1 MKRFFLI
8 ATVISGFMFTAC
20 SSDDDS
26 NDGPICETCELSALG
41 IVFTTE
47 YCDNEDGT
55 ITVIFEGIEEV
66 QDLEGVTFDEFIS
79 AIEQA
84 GGTCNRS

>member
-1 MKRFFLI
+1 MV
-8 ATVISGFMFTAC
+8 TVVSGLVFTAC

-26 NDGPICETCELSALG
+26 SDGPVCETCELDVLG
-41 IVFTTE
+41 IELTTE
-47 YCDNEDGT
+47 YCDNGDGT
-55 ITVIFEGIEEV
+55 VTVIFEGVEET
-66 QDLEGVTFDEFIS
+66 QDLGGVTFDEFIS